1 MKKLLSA
8 FAASILLLPLAAQAS
23 NTYGGIQYAMG
34 SYNQDNFGEVNPTAL
49 IARFG
54 SYVNNNVSIEGR
66 LGIGLQD
73 DSVNFLG
80 TNISIELDALL
91 GVYGAAHASINQN
104 SDVYALIGFSRA
116 ESTVSAF
123 GNSYTLAN
131 DTGLSFGVGAN
142 LGVGNNVS
150 LNIEYTQYLN
160 TPDFDY
166 SALALGVVFS
176 F

>member
-116 ESTVSAF
+116 EATVSAL
-123 GNSYTLAN
+123 GYSASSD

-150 LNIEYTQYLN
+150 LNIEYVQYLN
-160 TPDFDY
+160 KSDFDF
-166 SALALGVVFS
+166 SALAFGAVFG